1 MKMAQFHNVELVT
14 SNGNA
19 LYLMHVPG
27 FGMEWSRN
35 AEDAFRY
42 EDIEEAE
49 ADALE
54 HGGEVSSF
62 GAPDWHHN
70 EAARLEAHF
79 LHLVAAE

>member
-1 MKMAQFHNVELVT
+1 MTQFFNVERIT
-14 SNGNA
+14 RNGNA

-42 EDIEEAE
+42 DDIEEAE

-62 GAPDWHHN
+62 DAPDWRGHN
-70 EAARLEAHF
+70 EVARLEAYF